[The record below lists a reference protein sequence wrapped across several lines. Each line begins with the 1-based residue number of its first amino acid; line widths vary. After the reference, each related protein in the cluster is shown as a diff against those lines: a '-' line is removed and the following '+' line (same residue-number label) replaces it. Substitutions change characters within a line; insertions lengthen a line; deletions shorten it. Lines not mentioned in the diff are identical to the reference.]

1 MPDQFQNHYGALLS
15 FWKKAPESWGFWTR
29 WYEGML
35 EGRPLDWDLQR
46 EVALIPDDDWKKGSE
61 HIARLI
67 AEIEARFWAERLP
80 QHEDLVRNE
89 TTGKFSV
96 RALPFD
102 GEAAVEGWLRQID
115 FAVALAVDSNRSDF
129 NRMCTAYKYIAH
141 TLENCRNDPNAI
153 EQQLG
158 TALSIIESNL
168 AKPDYEVDD
177 SLRALARVLSQVQM
191 QMRADHPEV
200 RKAWEKRI
208 AQKLRETDRDTK
220 LRAAEAIRAE
230 TARTDGRLT
239 VEMEL
244 DAETVA
250 TSESPEA
257 QATALRRAGGR
268 AAEMNAIERASETIQ
283 EIDKSAGFK
292 AVRIGTTGYTV
303 GDIIWMLTDLL
314 GF

>member
-1 MPDQFQNHYGALLS
+1 MEKPPSVWAFWHRWYSALLS
-15 FWKKAPESWGFWTR
+15 GHPID
-29 WYEGML
+29 YE
-35 EGRPLDWDLQR
+35 LQR
-46 EVALIPDDDWKKGSE
+46 EVSLIAEGDWEKGPE
-61 HIARLI
+61 HIALMI

-115 FAVALAVDSNRSDF
+115 FAVALAVDSNSSDF

-141 TLENCRNDPNAI
+141 TLENCRDDPNAI
-153 EQQLG
+153 EQQFG

-168 AKPDYEVDD
+168 AKPDYTADD
-177 SLRALARVLSQVQM
+177 SLRALARVLSQIQV

-208 AQKLRETDRDTK
+208 AQKLRETDRETK
-220 LRAAEAIRAE
+220 LKAAEAIRAE
-230 TARTDGRLT
+230 TARTEDRMS

-250 TSESPEA
+250 TSDSSEA
-257 QATALRRAGGR
+257 QAAALRRAGGR
-268 AAEMNAIERASETIQ
+268 AAKMNTLERASEAVDG
-283 EIDKSAGFK
+283 IDKSTGYK
-292 AVRIGTTGYTV
+292 AARIGTTGYTV
-303 GDIIWMLTDLL
+303 GDIIWMLTDL
-314 GF
+314 FRM